1 VHPAVL
7 DAGVGLAVDADARG
21 DPDDPLPRDVCHH
34 VEGVAAEPR
43 PEAAAALRH
52 VVLFWI
58 KEEVP
63 RVAQPHLKRG
73 LRRVNCVS
81 AIRAAP
87 VS

>member
-1 VHPAVL
+1 
-7 DAGVGLAVDADARG
+7 
-21 DPDDPLPRDVCHH
+21 
-34 VEGVAAEPR
+34 VAAEPR